1 MIVRHLNGDLQLV
14 LQVDHDD
21 LSGQFAERF
30 GGGTFWEP
38 EPREAVIL
46 ACAEHDDGWHD
57 WEGAPE
63 INPESGRAWS
73 FRDLE
78 IHRHLDFYRAGIARI
93 TGRDPYAGML
103 VSKHGSGIYRRRYD
117 LQPEM
122 VVPGVTPELAVAIE
136 EFIVEQEAHQETL
149 RGELGASLDEV
160 WSAYRLL
167 QAADR
172 FSLYFCMDRPE
183 GAVGVG
189 PIPRDDG
196 GEVELMV
203 EPLGDW
209 SARLTP
215 YPLRDS
221 EEELFTLGRRV
232 LPDRVWRSDD
242 EFREALFAAPVEIVE
257 ITVSA

>member
-1 MIVRHLNGDLQLV
+1 MIVRHLSGDLQLV

-30 GGGTFWEP
+30 GGSSFWDP
-38 EPREAVIL
+38 EPREPVVL

-63 INPESGRAWS
+63 IDPESGRAWN

-78 IHRHLDFYRAGIARI
+78 ILRHLDFYRAGIGRI
-93 TGRDPYAGML
+93 TERDPYAGML
-103 VSKHGSGIYRRRYD
+103 VSKHGSGIYKRRYD

-136 EFIVEQEAHQETL
+136 EFIVEQEAHQE
-149 RGELGASLDEV
+149 ELQSDLDANADDV

-167 QAADR
+167 EAADR

-183 GAVGVG
+183 AAVGVG
-189 PIPRDDG
+189 PIPNEDG
-196 GEVELMV
+196 SDTELIV
-203 EPLGDW
+203 EPLGEW

-215 YPLRDS
+215 YPFRDS
-221 EEELFTLGRRV
+221 DDEIFTLGRRV
-232 LPDRVWRSDD
+232 LPDRVWGSDD
-242 EFREALFAAPVEIVE
+242 EFREALFAAPLETVEIR
-257 ITVSA
+257 ISG